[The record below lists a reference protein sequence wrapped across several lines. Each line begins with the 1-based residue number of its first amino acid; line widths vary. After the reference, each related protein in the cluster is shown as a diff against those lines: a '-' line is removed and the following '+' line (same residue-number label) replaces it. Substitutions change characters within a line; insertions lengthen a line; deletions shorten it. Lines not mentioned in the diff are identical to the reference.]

1 MAFHS
6 WWFVIEAFMYRHKRE
21 RRREARRGH
30 LLFSFP
36 REFSLPVLYSLN
48 FPSQKQQ
55 GNSTRKSSFTPPKV
69 KRTKTVPWIPARA
82 HLLKVTLSYYLI
94 WKPRL
99 IIPATSLGG
108 LNKRAFYTVKKKKV
122 KTRDNSYELPLP
134 VIHRESNQ
142 SIPEVFLKLQLI
154 ERLKY
159 LWFKGLNVNLQRSG
173 Y

>member
-48 FPSQKQQ
+48 FLSQKQQ

-108 LNKRAFYTVKKKKV
+108 LNKRAFYTVKKKKSENARQFLRTSASGHTQR
-122 KTRDNSYELPLP
+122 KQPKHTRSF
-134 VIHRESNQ
+134 NQ
-142 SIPEVFLKLQLI
+142 TSTNRATWVL
-154 ERLKY
+154 
-159 LWFKGLNVNLQRSG
+159 VV
-173 Y
+173 

>member
-99 IIPATSLGG
+99 IIPATSLGS
-108 LNKRAFYTVKKKKV
+108 LNKRAFYTVKKKKW
-122 KTRDNSYELPLP
+122 KRETILTNFRFRSYTEKATKAYQKFFLNFNYLTNSTNYL
-134 VIHRESNQ
+134 STCG
-142 SIPEVFLKLQLI
+142 LK
-154 ERLKY
+154 
-159 LWFKGLNVNLQRSG
+159 V
-173 Y
+173 